1 MPITPI
7 ENQWSI
13 EDRSSLNYPFL
24 KVHKR
29 EIRLDRDFKYWKYK
43 MFSAITCCS
52 FRFILIFLKDT
63 VVISNH
69 IVD

>member
-1 MPITPI
+1 MPITTI

-29 EIRLDRDFKYWKYK
+29 EIRLDRDFKYWKNK
-43 MFSAITCCS
+43 MFSAIACCS
-52 FRFILIFLKDT
+52 FRFMLIFLKDMI
-63 VVISNH
+63 VISYD